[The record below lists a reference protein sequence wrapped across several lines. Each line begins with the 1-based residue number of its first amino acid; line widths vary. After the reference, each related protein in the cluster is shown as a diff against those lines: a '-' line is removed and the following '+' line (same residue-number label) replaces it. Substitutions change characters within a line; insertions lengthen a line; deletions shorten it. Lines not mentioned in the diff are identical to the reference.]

1 MNRKALVLVLAAL
14 ATASLVTGCSGSPEG
29 AATQAAPRVF
39 AAPLVGETVL
49 TVNGEAITAA
59 LLDAFARG
67 RGLDV
72 SVPEQRK
79 QALDLLTESLLVA
92 QDAIGTGMHTR
103 DDVEAAL
110 DLARMQVLAARHLS
124 ETRAQLALGEA
135 ELRAYY
141 DEVTA
146 RTGDT
151 EYHLRSILHADPAAA
166 QAATEKALVPGADF
180 TAVVAEAEK
189 SGALQARDLGWLNV
203 GQLPEELAEAVK
215 ALKDGEVTA
224 APVQTRFGWHVVQR
238 VESRP
243 FVAPPFEQVQERLRK
258 QAGDRALEQKLEA
271 LREKAVIVVP
281 EAAVK
286 K

>member
-1 MNRKALVLVLAAL
+1 MILVLAAL
-14 ATASLVTGCSGSPEG
+14 ATGCSGSPEG
-29 AATQAAPRVF
+29 TASQQAAPHVF
-39 AAPLVGETVL
+39 EAPAMGETVL
-49 TVNGEAITAA
+49 TVNGEAVTTV

-72 SVPEQRK
+72 SVPEQRQ

-92 QDAIGTGMHTR
+92 QDAVAGGLYAR
-103 DDVEAAL
+103 EDVQAAL

-146 RTGDT
+146 RTGDA
-151 EYHLRSILHADPAAA
+151 EYHLRSILYADPAAA
-166 QAATEKALVPGADF
+166 QATAEKALAPGADF
-180 TAVVAEAEK
+180 AAIVAEAEK
-189 SGALQARDLGWLNV
+189 SGALQARDLGWINV
-203 GQLPEELAEAVK
+203 AQLPGELADAVK
-215 ALKDGEVTA
+215 AMKDGDITA

-243 FVAPPFEQVQERLRK
+243 FTAPPFEQVQERVRK
-258 QAGDRALEQKLEA
+258 QAGDRALERKLEA
-271 LREKAVIVVP
+271 LREKAVIVTP
-281 EAAVK
+281 EPAPQASRPSELPAG
-286 K
+286 